1 MLNNQKII
9 DELKSE
15 NIDRINFF
23 KDKIKEELT
32 KMNISGEEELVNNIL
47 NTAIE
52 SCDDNVKIPFLFHIK
67 AIIKNIVSKDIDEK
81 NKTGVF
87 TKLEYNII
95 NLYLNKKNG
104 KYLSRGIIA
113 DRLGINMNEILK
125 TIDKLNEDNDE
136 IEKVFPNYKD
146 KIKER
151 ESYFEKTTLLS
162 EEKILLI
169 GEFCG
174 GFGKSL
180 TIDQIAKKYNRKFID
195 VRNELVKAFMTLKN
209 NKNLDLILKRY
220 PNIKDDIFRKSKAL
234 NVPLQIDSK
243 NQIKLNLA
251 TKILN
256 QTIPLNPKYITML
269 DLLSSYSKKEIT
281 VDMIKEA
288 GFKDVSD
295 FIEARKKFFDKDVKK
310 PSVIECINNSYKE
323 LDIEKLIKQPK
334 LSSFEYKVLNIL
346 CENDSVSE
354 KILSEKYN
362 ISYRSFM
369 QARSR
374 VINKLKDNNDLLE
387 MVLLVMP
394 NLDLNRLDAYFT
406 NDEISILTIL
416 NENPNISNKE
426 LLKRTDH
433 DKASDFISKKGVLLK
448 RIRKNNTLLEIV
460 SLKFPNI
467 KIKKSPIDEKLNE
480 DEKKLII
487 GLKEEQGNDF
497 VVDEVMKRKL
507 FEKLRKNE
515 TLKRE
520 ALTINPELV
529 LTKNITG
536 ISLTFTSMEVDFL
549 QEFCLVKDNNLI
561 YQSLEDIAKSLNLSK
576 SIIEIARGS
585 SKAKVIKNMIVGNN
599 LDNLLWTNFTDE
611 FITRDNFSHIK
622 SININEECLKNI
634 SINNVK
640 STLNEGIKLLEKS
653 IFKDYVSGCSE
664 KEKIILALRLGF
676 FNNRFFTSSEVA
688 NLLNADEIYV
698 IDLTKDC
705 LSKSKEAFIDS
716 NKILSKGKK

>member
-1 MLNNQKII
+1 
-9 DELKSE
+9 
-15 NIDRINFF
+15 
-23 KDKIKEELT
+23 
-32 KMNISGEEELVNNIL
+32 
-47 NTAIE
+47 
-52 SCDDNVKIPFLFHIK
+52 
-67 AIIKNIVSKDIDEK
+67 
-81 NKTGVF
+81 
-87 TKLEYNII
+87 
-95 NLYLNKKNG
+95 
-104 KYLSRGIIA
+104 
-113 DRLGINMNEILK
+113 
-125 TIDKLNEDNDE
+125 
-136 IEKVFPNYKD
+136 
-146 KIKER
+146 
-151 ESYFEKTTLLS
+151 
-162 EEKILLI
+162 
-169 GEFCG
+169 
-174 GFGKSL
+174 
-180 TIDQIAKKYNRKFID
+180 
-195 VRNELVKAFMTLKN
+195 
-209 NKNLDLILKRY
+209 
-220 PNIKDDIFRKSKAL
+220 
-234 NVPLQIDSK
+234 
-243 NQIKLNLA
+243 
-251 TKILN
+251 
-256 QTIPLNPKYITML
+256 ML

-480 DEKKLII
+480 DERKLII

-497 VVDEVMKRKL
+497 VVDEVTKRKL

-634 SINNVK
+634 SINNIK

-688 NLLNADEIYV
+688 NLLNVDEIYV

-705 LSKSKEAFIDS
+705 LRNSKEAFIDS

>member
-52 SCDDNVKIPFLFHIK
+52 SCDDNVKIPFLFHLK
-67 AIIKNIVSKDIDEK
+67 AVIKNIVSKDEK
-81 NKTGVF
+81 TKTGIF

-95 NLYLNKKNG
+95 YLYLNKENG
-104 KYLSRGIIA
+104 KYLSKGIIA
-113 DRLGINMNEILK
+113 DRLNVNMNEILK
-125 TIDKLNEDNDE
+125 TINKLNEDNDE

-146 KIKER
+146 KRKER
-151 ESYFEKTTLLS
+151 ETYFEKQVTVLS

-195 VRNELVKAFMTLKN
+195 VRNELVKAFMSLKKT
-209 NKNLDLILKRY
+209 KNLDLILERY

-234 NVPLQIDSK
+234 NIPLQIDSK
-243 NQIKLNLA
+243 NKMKLNLA

-256 QTIPLNPKYITML
+256 QAIPFNPKYITML
-269 DLLSSYSKKEIT
+269 DLLSSYSKKEISIN
-281 VDMIKEA
+281 MIKEA

-295 FIEARKKFFDKDVKK
+295 FIESRKKFFDKDVKK

-323 LDIEKLIKQPK
+323 LDIEKLIKQPR

-467 KIKKSPIDEKLNE
+467 KIKEPTIKGKLSE
-480 DEKKLII
+480 DERNLII
-487 GLKEEQGNDF
+487 WLKDKQDKSS
-497 VVDEVMKRKL
+497 VVDETMKKKL
-507 FEKLRKNE
+507 FTKLRNNE
-515 TLKRE
+515 ALKRE

-634 SINNVK
+634 SINNIK

-688 NLLNADEIYV
+688 NLLNVDENYV

-705 LSKSKEAFIDS
+705 LSKSKEAFINS
-716 NKILSKGKK
+716 NKNLSKTKK

>member
-599 LDNLLWTNFTDE
+599 LDNLLWSNFTDE
-611 FITRDNFSHIK
+611 FIARDNLSSTNSVKI
-622 SININEECLKNI
+622 SEDSLKNI
-634 SINNVK
+634 DLNNIK
-640 STLNEGIKLLEKS
+640 NILNEGIKLLEES
-653 IFKDYVSGCSE
+653 IFKDYISVCS
-664 KEKIILALRLGF
+664 KLEKIVLALKLGF

-688 NLLNADEIYV
+688 NLLNVDENYV

-705 LSKSKEAFIDS
+705 LSKSKEAFINS
-716 NKILSKGKK
+716 NKNLSKTKK

>member
-52 SCDDNVKIPFLFHIK
+52 SCDDNVKIPFLFHLK
-67 AIIKNIVSKDIDEK
+67 AVIKNIVSKDEK
-81 NKTGVF
+81 TKTGIF

-95 NLYLNKKNG
+95 YLYLNKENG
-104 KYLSRGIIA
+104 KYLSKGIIA
-113 DRLGINMNEILK
+113 DRLNVNMNEILK
-125 TIDKLNEDNDE
+125 TINKLNEDNDE

-146 KIKER
+146 KKKER
-151 ESYFEKTTLLS
+151 ETYFEKQVTVLS

-195 VRNELVKAFMTLKN
+195 VRNELVKAFMSLKKT
-209 NKNLDLILKRY
+209 KNLDLILERY

-234 NVPLQIDSK
+234 NIPLQIDSK
-243 NQIKLNLA
+243 NKMKLNLA

-256 QTIPLNPKYITML
+256 QAIPFNPKYITML
-269 DLLSSYSKKEIT
+269 DLLSSYSKKEISIN
-281 VDMIKEA
+281 MIKEA

-295 FIEARKKFFDKDVKK
+295 FIESRKKFFDKDVKK

-323 LDIEKLIKQPK
+323 LDIEKLIKQPR

-467 KIKKSPIDEKLNE
+467 KIKEPTIKGKLSE
-480 DEKKLII
+480 DERNLII
-487 GLKEEQGNDF
+487 WLKDKQDKSS
-497 VVDEVMKRKL
+497 VVDETMKKKL
-507 FEKLRKNE
+507 FTKLRNNE
-515 TLKRE
+515 ALKRE

-634 SINNVK
+634 SINNIK

-688 NLLNADEIYV
+688 NLLNVDENYV

-705 LSKSKEAFIDS
+705 LSKSKEAFINS
-716 NKILSKGKK
+716 NKNLSKTKK

>member
-52 SCDDNVKIPFLFHIK
+52 SCDDNVKIPFLFHLK
-67 AIIKNIVSKDIDEK
+67 AVIKNIVSKDEK
-81 NKTGVF
+81 TKTGIF

-95 NLYLNKKNG
+95 YLYLNKENG
-104 KYLSRGIIA
+104 KYLSKGIIA
-113 DRLGINMNEILK
+113 DRLNVNMNEILK
-125 TIDKLNEDNDE
+125 TINKLNEDNDE

-146 KIKER
+146 KRKER
-151 ESYFEKTTLLS
+151 ETYFEKQVTVLS

-195 VRNELVKAFMTLKN
+195 VRNELVKAFMSLKKT
-209 NKNLDLILKRY
+209 KNLDLILERY

-234 NVPLQIDSK
+234 NIPLQIDSK
-243 NQIKLNLA
+243 NKMKLNLA

-256 QTIPLNPKYITML
+256 QAIPFNPKYITML
-269 DLLSSYSKKEIT
+269 DLLSSYSKKEISIN
-281 VDMIKEA
+281 MIKEA

-295 FIEARKKFFDKDVKK
+295 FIESRKKFFDKDVKK

-323 LDIEKLIKQPK
+323 LDIEKLIKQPR

-346 CENDSVSE
+346 YNNEGISE

-369 QARSR
+369 QARFR
-374 VINKLKDNNDLLE
+374 VINKLKSNNDLLE
-387 MVLLVMP
+387 MVLLVIP
-394 NLDLNRLDAYFT
+394 DLDLNKLDIYFT

-416 NENPNISNKE
+416 NENPNISNRE
-426 LLKRTDH
+426 FLKRTNH
-433 DKASDFISKKGVLLK
+433 DKASDFISKKSTLLK
-448 RIRKNNTLLEIV
+448 RIRKNNTLSEIV

-467 KIKKSPIDEKLNE
+467 KIKEPTIKGKLSE
-480 DEKKLII
+480 DERNLII
-487 GLKEEQGNDF
+487 WLKDKQDKSS
-497 VVDEVMKRKL
+497 VVDETMKKKL
-507 FEKLRKNE
+507 FTKLRNNE
-515 TLKRE
+515 ALKRE

-634 SINNVK
+634 SINNIK

-688 NLLNADEIYV
+688 NLLNVDENYV

-705 LSKSKEAFIDS
+705 LSKSKEAFINS
-716 NKILSKGKK
+716 NKNLSKTKK

>member
-15 NIDRINFF
+15 TIDRINFF

-52 SCDDNVKIPFLFHIK
+52 SCDDNVKIPFLFHLK
-67 AIIKNIVSKDIDEK
+67 AVIKNIVSKDEK
-81 NKTGVF
+81 TKTGIF

-95 NLYLNKKNG
+95 YLYLNKENG
-104 KYLSRGIIA
+104 KYLSKGIIA
-113 DRLGINMNEILK
+113 DRLNVNMNEILK
-125 TIDKLNEDNDE
+125 TINKLNEDNDE

-146 KIKER
+146 KRKER
-151 ESYFEKTTLLS
+151 ETYFEKQVTVLS

-195 VRNELVKAFMTLKN
+195 VRNELVKAFMSLKKT
-209 NKNLDLILKRY
+209 KNLDLILERY

-234 NVPLQIDSK
+234 NIPLQIDSK
-243 NQIKLNLA
+243 NKMKLNLA

-256 QTIPLNPKYITML
+256 QAIPFNPKYITML
-269 DLLSSYSKKEIT
+269 DLLSSYSKKEISIN
-281 VDMIKEA
+281 MIKEA

-295 FIEARKKFFDKDVKK
+295 FIESRKKFFDKDVKK

-323 LDIEKLIKQPK
+323 LDIEKLIKQPR

-467 KIKKSPIDEKLNE
+467 KIKEPTIKGKLSE
-480 DEKKLII
+480 DERNLII
-487 GLKEEQGNDF
+487 WLKDKQDKSS
-497 VVDEVMKRKL
+497 VVDETMKKKL
-507 FEKLRKNE
+507 FTKLRNNE
-515 TLKRE
+515 ALKRE

-634 SINNVK
+634 SINNIK

-688 NLLNADEIYV
+688 NLLNVDENYV

-705 LSKSKEAFIDS
+705 LSKSKEAFINS
-716 NKILSKGKK
+716 NKNLSKTKK

>member
-52 SCDDNVKIPFLFHIK
+52 SCDDNVKIPFLFHLK
-67 AIIKNIVSKDIDEK
+67 AVIKNIVSKDEK
-81 NKTGVF
+81 TKTGIF

-95 NLYLNKKNG
+95 YLYLNKENG
-104 KYLSRGIIA
+104 KYLSKGIIA
-113 DRLGINMNEILK
+113 DRLNVNMNEILK
-125 TIDKLNEDNDE
+125 TINKLNEDNDE

-146 KIKER
+146 KRKER
-151 ESYFEKTTLLS
+151 ETYFEKQVTVLS

-195 VRNELVKAFMTLKN
+195 VRNELVKAFMSLKKT
-209 NKNLDLILKRY
+209 KNLDLILERY

-234 NVPLQIDSK
+234 NIPLQIDSK
-243 NQIKLNLA
+243 NKMKLNLA

-256 QTIPLNPKYITML
+256 QAIPLNPKYITIL

-295 FIEARKKFFDKDVKK
+295 FIEARKKFFDKDIKK

-634 SINNVK
+634 SINNIK

-688 NLLNADEIYV
+688 NLLNVDENYV

-705 LSKSKEAFIDS
+705 LRNSKEDFTDS

>member
-1 MLNNQKII
+1 MS
-9 DELKSE
+9 LK
-15 NIDRINFF
+15 
-23 KDKIKEELT
+23 
-32 KMNISGEEELVNNIL
+32 
-47 NTAIE
+47 
-52 SCDDNVKIPFLFHIK
+52 
-67 AIIKNIVSKDIDEK
+67 
-81 NKTGVF
+81 KT
-87 TKLEYNII
+87 
-95 NLYLNKKNG
+95 
-104 KYLSRGIIA
+104 
-113 DRLGINMNEILK
+113 
-125 TIDKLNEDNDE
+125 
-136 IEKVFPNYKD
+136 
-146 KIKER
+146 
-151 ESYFEKTTLLS
+151 
-162 EEKILLI
+162 
-169 GEFCG
+169 
-174 GFGKSL
+174 
-180 TIDQIAKKYNRKFID
+180 
-195 VRNELVKAFMTLKN
+195 
-209 NKNLDLILKRY
+209 KNLDLILERY

-234 NVPLQIDSK
+234 NIPLQIDSK
-243 NQIKLNLA
+243 NKMKLNLA

-256 QTIPLNPKYITML
+256 QAIPFNPKYITML
-269 DLLSSYSKKEIT
+269 DLLSSYSKKEISIN
-281 VDMIKEA
+281 MIKEA

-295 FIEARKKFFDKDVKK
+295 FIESRKKFFDKDVKK

-323 LDIEKLIKQPK
+323 LDIEKLIKQPR

-448 RIRKNNTLLEIV
+448 RIRKNNTLSEIV

-467 KIKKSPIDEKLNE
+467 KIKEPTIKGKLSE
-480 DEKKLII
+480 DERNLII
-487 GLKEEQGNDF
+487 WLKDKQDKSS
-497 VVDEVMKRKL
+497 VVDETMKKKL
-507 FEKLRKNE
+507 FTKLRNNE
-515 TLKRE
+515 ALKRE

-634 SINNVK
+634 SINNIK

-688 NLLNADEIYV
+688 NLLNVDENYV

-705 LSKSKEAFIDS
+705 LSKSKEAFINS
-716 NKILSKGKK
+716 NKNLSKTKK

>member
-52 SCDDNVKIPFLFHIK
+52 SCDDNVKIPFLFHLK
-67 AIIKNIVSKDIDEK
+67 AVIKNIVSKDEK
-81 NKTGVF
+81 TKTGIF

-95 NLYLNKKNG
+95 YLYLNKENG
-104 KYLSRGIIA
+104 KYLSKGIIA
-113 DRLGINMNEILK
+113 DRLNVNMNEILK
-125 TIDKLNEDNDE
+125 TINKLNEDNDE

-146 KIKER
+146 KRKER
-151 ESYFEKTTLLS
+151 ETYFEKQVTVLS

-195 VRNELVKAFMTLKN
+195 VRNELVKAFMSLKKT
-209 NKNLDLILKRY
+209 KNLDLILERY

-234 NVPLQIDSK
+234 NIPLQIDSK
-243 NQIKLNLA
+243 NKMKLNLA

-256 QTIPLNPKYITML
+256 QAIPFNPKYITML
-269 DLLSSYSKKEIT
+269 DLLSSYSKKEISIN
-281 VDMIKEA
+281 MIKEA

-295 FIEARKKFFDKDVKK
+295 FIESRKKFFDKDVKK

-323 LDIEKLIKQPK
+323 LDIEKLIKQPR

-448 RIRKNNTLLEIV
+448 RIRKNNTLSEIV

-467 KIKKSPIDEKLNE
+467 KIKEPTIKGKLSE
-480 DEKKLII
+480 DERNLII
-487 GLKEEQGNDF
+487 WLKDKQDKSS
-497 VVDEVMKRKL
+497 VVDETMKKKL
-507 FEKLRKNE
+507 FTKLRNNE
-515 TLKRE
+515 ALKRE

-634 SINNVK
+634 SINNIK

-688 NLLNADEIYV
+688 NLLNVDENYV

-705 LSKSKEAFIDS
+705 LSKSKEAFINS
-716 NKILSKGKK
+716 NKNLSKTKK